1 MDAPS
6 TNLLHDRDLAAW
18 AERQAEVLRR
28 LGRSRGEEWPELDWV
43 NLAEEMESLGRTEVK
58 LVTSP
63 LKLLFVQ
70 ILEAVS
76 DPSATSMPHRKT
88 EAVGWLD
95 DAAEDFTPSMRRKI
109 DLDRLWRSA
118 RKRAAAS
125 LAEHGRRLR
134 PGLPDGCAFALD
146 ELLDEAFSF
155 EQACQHVT
163 RLSGEAG
170 SPER

>member
-18 AERQAEVLRR
+18 ADRQAEVLRR

-63 LKLLFVQ
+63 LKLLFVHM
-70 ILEAVS
+70 LKAVS

-88 EAVGWLD
+88 EAVGWLSPGSGG
-95 DAAEDFTPSMRRKI
+95 APASALQPRSRNMGAVCGQVCRMAVPS
-109 DLDRLWRSA
+109 RSTSCWT
-118 RKRAAAS
+118 RPSAS
-125 LAEHGRRLR
+125 NR
-134 PGLPDGCAFALD
+134 PA
-146 ELLDEAFSF
+146 S
-155 EQACQHVT
+155 T
-163 RLSGEAG
+163 
-170 SPER
+170 